1 MAIVAG
7 RWFTEYEL
15 VDKGGQVTR
24 RRYEQN
30 NPADYAAALA
40 AEVALRADLAGVTS
54 CEIKSVRTYQEYY
67 EDALSLPANAQ
78 NENQAVFVFQLGDPL
93 KSGIVTVPG
102 PEEGIFVALTGPNS
116 NILDLADAAVIAFA
130 DNFLSGGANLFLIS
144 DGEEPASLTKGH
156 RRHTKKALG

>member
-24 RRYEQN
+24 RRFEHN

-40 AEVALRADLAGVTS
+40 AETALRTDLEGVTS
-54 CEIKSVRTYQEYY
+54 CVIKSVRTYQVYY
-67 EDALSLPANAQ
+67 EDSLSLPANAQ
-78 NENQAVFVFQLGDPL
+78 NENQAVFVFQLADPL
-93 KSGIVTVPG
+93 KTGILTVPG
-102 PEEGIFVALTGPNS
+102 PEEGIFVALSGSNS
-116 NILDLADAAVIAFA
+116 NILDLADAAVVAYA
-130 DNFLSGGANLFLIS
+130 DNFLSGGSNLFLIS
-144 DGEEPASLTKGH
+144 DGEEPDALLKGH